1 MSKYICIKEAYEWIS
16 IGSNK
21 NELTQDE
28 VEELSKYLDD
38 KKDNFETAILE
49 VKYKKIRFINYVGVI
64 CLSNVTIE
72 ILPKISLSS
81 DSEKDREALL
91 LMLSKCSKLP
101 FDIDKT
107 MSLNLK
113 DFSLIDLLSKF
124 FLEHLKKQVNRGLY
138 FEYTSK
144 EENLNSIKGKLL
156 LTNHMRMNYSN
167 KVKAYCAYDEYNENN
182 FLNTVLK
189 KACMVILRKVNDE
202 DIKNDVKK
210 IIAMFDNVDL
220 EYIDKYKLLN
230 YKFHRQNNRF
240 KEAYDIA
247 TLILLNMSMESSTG
261 DSNGFSMLF
270 EINTLYEE
278 YISTIV
284 SNIWNNENRETI
296 VQDNSKYLLNNINTN
311 RGNFNLKPD
320 IILKDN
326 KESYDIIIDTKWKSA
341 NAKIESSDM
350 YQMYAYITR
359 YTKARKCILL
369 YPYNDDKM
377 EYRKWELFEPFNDKY
392 IEVKVVRLDSLNN
405 TVKDLEK
412 ILDITYKFN

>member
-1 MSKYICIKEAYEWIS
+1 MNKYICVKEAYEWIL

-21 NELTQDE
+21 NELTQAE
-28 VEELSKYLDD
+28 VDELSEYLDD

-49 VKYKKIRFINYVGVI
+49 LKYKKIRFINYVGVI

-72 ILPKISLSS
+72 ILPKISLSGN
-81 DSEKDREALL
+81 SEKDRTVLL

-101 FDIDKT
+101 FDIDKI

-113 DFSLIDLLSKF
+113 DYSLIDLLSKF
-124 FLEHLKKQVNRGLY
+124 FLEHLKKQVGRGFY

-156 LTNHMRMNYSN
+156 LTNHVKVNYAN

-189 KACMVILRKVNDE
+189 KACMVILCKVNDE

-210 IIAMFDNVDL
+210 IIAIFDNVDL
-220 EYIDKYKLLN
+220 EYIDKNKLLN

-240 KEAYDIA
+240 KYAYDIA
-247 TLILLNMSMESSTG
+247 ILILLNMSMESSTG
-261 DSNGFSMLF
+261 DNNAFSMLF

-278 YISTIV
+278 YISNIV
-284 SNIWNNENRETI
+284 SNIWNNENREII
-296 VQDNSKYLLNNINTN
+296 VQDNSQYLINNVNTN
-311 RGNFNLKPD
+311 KGNFNLKPD

-341 NAKIESSDM
+341 NSKIEPSDM

-369 YPYNDDKM
+369 YPYNDKI
-377 EYRKWELFEPFNDKY
+377 EYSKWKLFEPFNDKH
-392 IEVKVVRLDSLNN
+392 IEVKVVRLDSLKN
-405 TVKDLEK
+405 TIEDIEK
-412 ILDITYKFN
+412 ILDIG